1 MVQEVKHHNRQIATV
16 LGLTGIAVIHILDL
30 PGKFAE
36 APYLAFGYIG
46 IIVVAGILI
55 ERLLTGMRTVDYLIS
70 SVLSVAVLIGFVI
83 NRTVGMPGATG
94 DIGNWLE
101 PLGFLSLFVEI
112 WAVWQSIT
120 GYQALKALKEQSSL
134 SR

>member
-16 LGLTGIAVIHILDL
+16 LGLAGIAVIHILDL

-36 APYLAFGYIG
+36 APYLAYGYIG
-46 IIVVAGILI
+46 IIVMAGFLI
-55 ERLLTGMRTVDYLIS
+55 ERLLTGKRTVDYLLS
-70 SVLSVAVLIGFVI
+70 SLLSIAVLVGFIV

-112 WAVWQSIT
+112 WAVWQSVA
-120 GYQALKALKEQSSL
+120 GYRTLKALAQSSK
-134 SR
+134 

>member
-16 LGLTGIAVIHILDL
+16 LGLAGIAVIHILDL

-46 IIVVAGILI
+46 IIIAAGIII
-55 ERLLTGMRTVDYLIS
+55 ERLLTGKRTVDYLMS

-83 NRTVGMPGATG
+83 NRTIGMPGATG

-112 WAVWQSIT
+112 WAVWQSVA
-120 GYQALKALKEQSSL
+120 GYRSLKALREQESAN
-134 SR
+134 

>member
-1 MVQEVKHHNRQIATV
+1 MVQEVKQHNRQIATV
-16 LGLTGIAVIHILDL
+16 LGLAGIAVIHILDL

-46 IIVVAGILI
+46 IIVVAGIMI
-55 ERLLTGMRTVDYLIS
+55 ERLLTGKRTVDYLMS

-112 WAVWQSIT
+112 WAVWQSIA
-120 GYQALKALKEQSSL
+120 GYRALKALFSK
-134 SR
+134 

>member
-1 MVQEVKHHNRQIATV
+1 MVQEVKQHNRQIATV
-16 LGLTGIAVIHILDL
+16 MGLAGIAVIHILDL

-36 APYLAFGYIG
+36 APYLAYGYIG
-46 IIVVAGILI
+46 IIMVAGFLI
-55 ERLLTGMRTVDYLIS
+55 ERLLTGKRTVDYLIS
-70 SVLSVAVLIGFVI
+70 SLLSVAVLVGFIV

-112 WAVWQSIT
+112 WAAWQSVA
-120 GYQALKALKEQSSL
+120 GYRALKALSQS
-134 SR
+134 

>member
-16 LGLTGIAVIHILDL
+16 IGLAGIAVIHILDL

-36 APYLAFGYIG
+36 APYRAWGYVG
-46 IIVVAGILI
+46 IIAVAAIII
-55 ERLLTGMRTVDYLIS
+55 ERLLTGKRSVDYLAAS
-70 SVLSVAVLIGFVI
+70 MLSIAVLIGFIV

-101 PLGFLSLFVEI
+101 PLGFLSLFVEV
-112 WAVWQSIT
+112 WAVWQSVA
-120 GYQALKALKEQSSL
+120 GFRALKKL
-134 SR
+134 STQK